1 MKKILLTLF
10 LLTSISNLI
19 YADDIKDNTTQSI
32 SDEEF
37 MKQWEQLEQR
47 QQKAK
52 ENIKALDKLE
62 KTIDEISAKLKID
75 QKKDKK

>member
-1 MKKILLTLF
+1 MLML
-10 LLTSISNLI
+10 
-19 YADDIKDNTTQSI
+19 YADNNKTI